1 MDAVG
6 DSMIVPL
13 LTPRNGRHIRP
24 PSAEPEDAKPG
35 INLDK
40 NGRSVC
46 REAQRMPQ
54 LSSAMDQSVAST
66 PSQGGSLVTVMARR

>member
-1 MDAVG
+1 MMDVVG
-6 DSMIVPL
+6 DSRWVPSL
-13 LTPRNGRHIRP
+13 APRNGRHSWP
-24 PSAEPEDAKPG
+24 PSAEPGDAKPG

-54 LSSAMDQSVAST
+54 LSSAIDQSVSST
-66 PSQGGSLVTVMARR
+66 PSQGGSLVTATRR